1 MGCRGRHAAGGGG
14 SGSPLKPDPEVLKR
28 VARESGKT
36 LGELGVRA
44 EDARWIREHAETIAS
59 LARRARPHPFGYLW
73 RLARKAARK
82 AR

>member
-1 MGCRGRHAAGGGG
+1 MTA
-14 SGSPLKPDPEVLKR
+14 PDPADLLR
-28 VARESGKT
+28 LARESGRL

-44 EDARWIREHAETIAS
+44 GDDRWIREQAETIAS
-59 LARRARPHPFGYLW
+59 LTRRSRRPGFLGYLR